1 MIPEILIALL
11 ILTLL
16 EIVLGIDNIVFI
28 SILAQKFPQKIGR
41 RLMRIGLMFAMITR
55 VIFLFMLLW
64 LNQMQRPF
72 YTVDL
77 THFSA
82 SISIKSLILFLGG
95 IFLVYKG
102 TREIYLKV
110 EGQHVRAKKKVTTP
124 SDKSLF
130 TTALIQIV
138 LIDMVFSFD
147 SILTAIGMTN
157 GVAYQNV
164 IIISSIIIAIVVM
177 LTFANQISHIISKH
191 PSLQVLALSFLI
203 LIGFLLISEATHIS
217 NTIVFDTHVNA
228 IPKGLLYFVIAFS
241 LIIETI
247 NLKLGNRKKTN

>member
-1 MIPEILIALL
+1 MILEILTALL

-28 SILAQKFPQKIGR
+28 SILAQKFPKKIGNK
-41 RLMRIGLMFAMITR
+41 LMRVGLLIAMVTR
-55 VIFLFMLLW
+55 ILFLFMLLW
-64 LNQMQRPF
+64 LNQMQSPF
-72 YTVDL
+72 YIVDSMN
-77 THFSA
+77 FST
-82 SISIKSLILFLGG
+82 SLSIKSLILFLGG

-110 EGQHVRAKKKVTTP
+110 EGHQNQTKDIKPPPV
-124 SDKSLF
+124 KSAF

-157 GVAYQNV
+157 GVKYQNFIIMISIIV
-164 IIISSIIIAIVVM
+164 AIIIM
-177 LTFANQISHIISKH
+177 LVYANKISHIISKH

-203 LIGFLLISEATHIS
+203 LIGFLLISEAIHVS
-217 NTIVFDTHVNA
+217 DTIIFNAHVNA
-228 IPKGLLYFVIAFS
+228 MPKGMLYFVIAFS
-241 LIIETI
+241 LIIEVI
-247 NLKLGNRKKTN
+247 NLKLGSRKK

>member
-1 MIPEILIALL
+1 MIPEILTALL

-28 SILAQKFPQKIGR
+28 SILAQKFPKNIGR
-41 RLMRIGLMFAMITR
+41 RLMRIGLMIAMVTR
-55 VIFLFMLLW
+55 ILFLFMLLW
-64 LNQMQRPF
+64 LNQMQKPF
-72 YTVDL
+72 YIIDL
-77 THFSA
+77 TYFSA
-82 SISIKSLILFLGG
+82 SLSIKSLILFLGG
-95 IFLVYKG
+95 VFLVYKG

-110 EGQHVRAKKKVTTP
+110 EGHQDKVSDVKTP
-124 SDKSLF
+124 TGKSAFTKSLV
-130 TTALIQIV
+130 QVV

-157 GVAYQNV
+157 GVQYQNF
-164 IIISSIIIAIVVM
+164 IIITSIIIAITVM

-217 NTIVFDTHVNA
+217 NTVVFDTHVNA

-241 LIIETI
+241 LIIEAV
-247 NLKLGNRKKTN
+247 NLKIGSRKRNH